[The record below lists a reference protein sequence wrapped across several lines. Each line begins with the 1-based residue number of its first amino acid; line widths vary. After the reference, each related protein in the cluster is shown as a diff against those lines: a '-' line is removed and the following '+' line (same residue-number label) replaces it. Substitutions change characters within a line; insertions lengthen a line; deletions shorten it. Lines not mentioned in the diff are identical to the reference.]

1 MTILV
6 NVADGLKKL
15 DSAVEPWARE
25 TECKLFMAFRHL
37 TPLPVEVN
45 ALILRRWEPRV
56 SKLIKDMDK
65 ESYMDFTKFMG
76 PPFYTNDTEC
86 RKVYNFEDK
95 EY

>member
-1 MTILV
+1 MTILRKIA
-6 NVADGLKKL
+6 NELSKL
-15 DSAVEPWARE
+15 DVKLEPWAKE

-45 ALILRRWEPRV
+45 ALILRQWEPRV
-56 SKLIKDMDK
+56 CQMIKDMDK

-76 PPFYTNDTEC
+76 FPFYTNGTEC
-86 RKVYNFEDK
+86 RKVYDFRDK